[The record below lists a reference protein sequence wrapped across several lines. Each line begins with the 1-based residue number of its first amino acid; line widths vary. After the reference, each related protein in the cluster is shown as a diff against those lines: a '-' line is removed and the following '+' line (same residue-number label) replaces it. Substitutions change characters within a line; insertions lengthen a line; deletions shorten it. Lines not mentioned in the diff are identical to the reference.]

1 MTQHNKVPVIG
12 LTGGIGSG
20 KTVVSN
26 HLARLGATIIDADE
40 IAHQLTRPQG
50 AAMPAIVQAF
60 GPEAAQ
66 ADGAMNRNYIRQR
79 VFEDP
84 KQRQVLENILHPI
97 IEHSMR
103 QALDTPIPHYAVLVI
118 PLLFETQRW
127 IPLLDAIVVVDCPTE
142 TQEQR
147 VLTRNRWPLEQ
158 VRAVMSTQA
167 TRETRSAGADF
178 ILNNNQDTA
187 FLIQQ
192 IEQLDQNIRKIMPK

>member
-1 MTQHNKVPVIG
+1 MNQHNKVPLIG

-40 IAHQLTRPQG
+40 IAHQLTQAHG

-60 GPEAAQ
+60 GPQAAQ
-66 ADGAMNRNYIRQR
+66 ADGGMNRNHIRQR

-84 KQRQVLENILHPI
+84 KQRQVLENILHPA
-97 IEHSMR
+97 IEACML
-103 QALDTPIPHYAVLVI
+103 QALEAPIPHYAVLVI

-127 IPLLDAIVVVDCPTE
+127 TTLLDAIVVVDCPPE
-142 TQEQR
+142 IQEQR

-158 VRAVMSTQA
+158 VRAVMAAQTA
-167 TRETRSAGADF
+167 RETRLAGADF
-178 ILNNNQDTA
+178 VLNNSQDTA
-187 FLIQQ
+187 FLIHQ